1 MKHFLIIVLMLALA
15 GCVTNNRDGLS
26 LGFEKAI
33 SYDDFEFS
41 FNTCRNSK
49 DQETMNVFINAEKE
63 SKDFIK
69 IDHVSCSLWHRKWS
83 VQVFKEKFVEV
94 VFRRILENQAR
105 LPQEFVHLEGVDKRM
120 VWAIL
125 DDWDV
130 LGEIYDES
138 DEELGVK
145 FDDME
150 YENVIYGC
158 VYRLGGYPRCF
169 GWQSRTGCCTGSKL
183 LCEYEDSFVIND
195 IDMIVMSVNYI
206 KGEDR
211 LVKNIIVKRKG
222 DEWCVKLADAKVNR
236 LGF

>member
-1 MKHFLIIVLMLALA
+1 MKQFIIVFLMLALV
-15 GCVTNNRDGLS
+15 GCVTNNQDGVLG
-26 LGFEKAI
+26 GFEKAV

-41 FNTCRNSK
+41 FSTCMNSNN
-49 DQETMNVFINAEKE
+49 QETMKVFINTA
-63 SKDFIK
+63 KDTKDSIK
-69 IDHVSCSLWHRKWS
+69 IDYVSCSLWHCKWN
-83 VQVFKEKFVEV
+83 VQAFKEKYVET
-94 VFRRILENQAR
+94 VFRRILENQSK
-105 LPQEFVHLEGVDKRM
+105 LPKEFVHLEGSNRM
-120 VWAIL
+120 MIWETL
-125 DDWDV
+125 DNWDL

-138 DEELGVK
+138 SKELGVK

-150 YENVIYGC
+150 YENDIYGC
-158 VYRLGGYPRCF
+158 VHRLGGYPRCF

-195 IDMIVMSVNYI
+195 IDMIVMSVYYI

-222 DEWCVKLADAKVNR
+222 DEWCVKLANAKVNR